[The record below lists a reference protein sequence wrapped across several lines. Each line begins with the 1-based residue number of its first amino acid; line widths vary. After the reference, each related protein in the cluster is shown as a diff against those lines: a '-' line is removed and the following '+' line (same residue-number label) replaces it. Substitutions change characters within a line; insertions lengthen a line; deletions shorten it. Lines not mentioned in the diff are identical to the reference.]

1 MAGVAPDDTALAAAL
16 ATGEPDG
23 LAGVYSV
30 YADRLYTY
38 AVSQTRDPD
47 AAADAVSDTFLLA
60 RDRID
65 QLRDPSK
72 LRSWLYAICRNEC
85 TRHHRRAAHVARFEE
100 AGPMSD
106 PTIDLDRGLAAA
118 DAAALVDDVL
128 PALNQ
133 GDREVL
139 ELALRH
145 ELATDEIGAALGM
158 STNQASARLS
168 RAKQQFERALGALVI
183 FRVGGWDC
191 DELTVII
198 EGAPF
203 SPLTRKRVA
212 RHVEACDDC
221 GHRRAALVSDLSASY
236 GWPLQSA
243 PAGLAA
249 RVLGATAAD
258 VAAGAG
264 SPAGSD
270 GWPVAVGQ
278 TGSRSSA
285 RTMGLVAAT
294 VAAVALLLGLGAT
307 ALGGPQPVPAPVGAP
322 STGAAAPP
330 TGAAAPSTAD
340 APQAATNRQ
349 PDDTI
354 AVAPVADD
362 PPAAVGPQ
370 VAPSAPPPST
380 AESTPAIGGLAVDA
394 AQSEA
399 PAAQA
404 NQPESATTL
413 PAADSPAFAAPAD
426 QPAPDQPAATAPD
439 PTPPDPTPMSA
450 PNTGPGAAP
459 STPAAAPFPDVS
471 IYLPP
476 QLMTGTQ
483 APLVGA
489 TPAATSVYQVP
500 VPD

>member
-1 MAGVAPDDTALAAAL
+1 MEHMAGVAPDDTALAAAL

-307 ALGGPQPVPAPVGAP
+307 ALGGPQPVPVPAPVGAP
-322 STGAAAPP
+322 S

-459 STPAAAPFPDVS
+459 SRPAAAPFPDVS

>member
-85 TRHHRRAAHVARFEE
+85 TRHHRQAAHVARFEE

-106 PTIDLDRGLAAA
+106 PTIDLDRRLAAA

-236 GWPLQSA
+236 GWPLKSA

-258 VAAGAG
+258 VAAAGAG
-264 SPAGSD
+264 SPAR
-270 GWPVAVGQ
+270 A
-278 TGSRSSA
+278 
-285 RTMGLVAAT
+285 MGLVAAT

-330 TGAAAPSTAD
+330 TAD

-349 PDDTI
+349 PDDTV
-354 AVAPVADD
+354 AVAPGADD

-380 AESTPAIGGLAVDA
+380 AEPTPAIGGLAVDA

-399 PAAQA
+399 PTAQA
-404 NQPESATTL
+404 NQPESAPTL
-413 PAADSPAFAAPAD
+413 PAADSLASAAPAE
-426 QPAPDQPAATAPD
+426 QPAPDQPAARASD
-439 PTPPDPTPMSA
+439 PTPPDPTPLSA

-459 STPAAAPFPDVS
+459 STPATAPFPDVS

-476 QLMTGTQ
+476 QLITGTE
-483 APLVGA
+483 APRVGA

-500 VPD
+500 MPG